1 MDYKFLDKVFD
12 QLVYE
17 TELIYDRGA
26 LWYIFPFSPQPWKKR
41 NERLIELI
49 DLNFGLG
56 NEFDKH
62 CRDIYSLSNEEIDY
76 IYLKY
81 SRN

>member
-1 MDYKFLDKVFD
+1 M
-12 QLVYE
+12 
-17 TELIYDRGA
+17 
-26 LWYIFPFSPQPWKKR
+26 
-41 NERLIELI
+41 
-49 DLNFGLG
+49 G

-81 SRN
+81 SRKLRELKPPTIKDKIKNNG